1 MIIGVGRINTMA
13 KVNCEV
19 CGYGIP
25 FGSLHKEKPCAH
37 CRRRERGDFQ

>member
-1 MIIGVGRINTMA
+1 MA

-25 FGSLHKEKPCAH
+25 FGSLHKDNPCAH
-37 CRRRERGDFQ
+37 CRRKKKLRLR